1 MLGKGKI
8 CLKLYRIFHLIT
20 ARIHVKTIM
29 TKEVEIEDDR
39 ESIDDENSDDENIT
53 NPFSTKDIKI
63 TNTSILLPSLI
74 NRLKH
79 GEIVVPEFQ
88 RNSDLWTTK
97 VMSRLIESILLKLPL
112 PIFYF
117 DVSDP
122 GKWQVVDGLQRLSA
136 IRRFFIDKDLK
147 LKNLQ
152 FLTELNGRN
161 YDDLERNF
169 QRTIDETAFI
179 IYQIEAQTPKEVR
192 YSIFNRINTGGTPL
206 NAQEIRQALNQGSGL
221 QFLKE
226 VCENEIFKNIVGI
239 NSKRMLDRELALRFV
254 AFQFIDYQNY
264 NSMREFLDEAMGKL
278 SEQNTEHLEK
288 LKSKFFNVLKFS
300 EKILGEGH
308 RFSRAISNQGNTQ
321 RLNQSL
327 FDVITVCFS
336 EIDNQDIF
344 LRKKDDFMNKFKGL
358 LQDEK
363 GVFFNS
369 ITLGTSAKSAIGDRF
384 RIVRGLIKEVL
395 DEG

>member
-1 MLGKGKI
+1 MN
-8 CLKLYRIFHLIT
+8 
-20 ARIHVKTIM
+20 
-29 TKEVEIEDDR
+29 EVEIEDDT
-39 ESIDDENSDDENIT
+39 ESIGDENNGEYIT

-63 TNTSILLPSLI
+63 THQTILLPSLI

-79 GEIVVPEFQ
+79 GEIGTPEFQ
-88 RNSDLWTTK
+88 RNSDLWTPK

-122 GKWQVVDGLQRLSA
+122 DKWQVVDGLQRLST
-136 IRRFFIDKDLK
+136 IKRFFVKKDLR

-152 FLTELNGRN
+152 FLSELNGKN

-179 IYQIEAQTPKEVR
+179 TYQIEAQTPKEVR

-206 NAQEIRQALNQGSGL
+206 NAQEIRQALNQGEGL

-226 VCENEIFKNIVGI
+226 ICTDELFINIVGVD
-239 NSKRMLDRELALRFV
+239 SKRMLDRELTLRFF
-254 AFQFIDYQNY
+254 AFQLIDYQKF
-264 NSMREFLDEAMGKL
+264 NSMREFLDDAMAKL
-278 SEQNTEHLEK
+278 STQTPEQLVNLKNKFLNT
-288 LKSKFFNVLKFS
+288 LKFS
-300 EKILGEGH
+300 EEILGHGH
-308 RFSRAISNQGNTQ
+308 RFSRSIIANSNGTK

-336 EIDNQDIF
+336 EIENRDRF
-344 LRKKDDFMNKFKGL
+344 LDKKDTFMKKFKQL

-363 GVFFNS
+363 GEFLNS
-369 ITLGTSAKSAIGDRF
+369 ITLGTSAKSSIEARF
-384 RIVRGLIKEVL
+384 RIVRSLIEEVL
-395 DEG
+395 DEN

>member
-1 MLGKGKI
+1 M
-8 CLKLYRIFHLIT
+8 
-20 ARIHVKTIM
+20 M
-29 TKEVEIEDDR
+29 KEVEIEDDT
-39 ESIDDENSDDENIT
+39 ESNGEENNGEYIT

-63 TNTSILLPSLI
+63 TNASILLPSLI

-79 GEIVVPEFQ
+79 EEIGIPEFQ
-88 RNSDLWTTK
+88 RNSDLWTPK

-122 GKWQVVDGLQRLSA
+122 DKWQVVDGLQRLSA
-136 IRRFFIDKDLK
+136 IRRFFVDKDLR

-152 FLTELNGRN
+152 FLIELNGKN

-179 IYQIEAQTPKEVR
+179 TYQIEAQTPKEVR

-206 NAQEIRQALNQGSGL
+206 NAQEIRQALNQGNGL

-226 VCENEIFKNIVGI
+226 VCENKIFKNIVGVD
-239 NSKRMLDRELALRFV
+239 SKRMLDRELALRFV
-254 AFQFIDYQNY
+254 AFQFIDYQHY
-264 NSMREFLDEAMGKL
+264 NSMREFLDAAMGKL
-278 SEQNTEHLEK
+278 SIQNTEQLEE
-288 LKSKFFNVLKFS
+288 LKNKIFNVLEFS
-300 EKILGEGH
+300 EKILGTGH
-308 RFSRAISNQGNTQ
+308 RFSRSISNKSNTQ

-327 FDVITVCFS
+327 FDVLTVCFS
-336 EIDNQDIF
+336 EIDNKDVF
-344 LRKKDDFMNKFKGL
+344 LRKKDIFMNKFKQL

-363 GVFFNS
+363 GEFLNS
-369 ITLGTSAKSAIGDRF
+369 ITLGTSAKSAIETRF
-384 RIVRGLIKEVL
+384 RIIRGLIKEVL
-395 DEG
+395 NEN